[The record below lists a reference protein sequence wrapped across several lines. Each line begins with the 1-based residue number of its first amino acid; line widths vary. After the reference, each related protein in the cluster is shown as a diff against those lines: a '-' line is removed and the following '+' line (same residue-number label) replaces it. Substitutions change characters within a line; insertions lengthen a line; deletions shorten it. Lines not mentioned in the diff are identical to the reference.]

1 MNAELL
7 GRVIECVLGLL
18 TTILVVVVIP
28 KIVQLINSRIDNG
41 KLQEVVN
48 DVSASATTVIKYLQ
62 QTSVN
67 QLKADGKWD
76 TESQKKVLDEAVA
89 LVMER
94 LANKTM
100 KILEQNGVDIV
111 LLITTYVEAAIYD
124 DRNTN
129 NLKGDK

>member
-28 KIVQLINSRIDNG
+28 KIVQLINSRIDNE

-67 QLKADGKWD
+67 QLKADGKWN